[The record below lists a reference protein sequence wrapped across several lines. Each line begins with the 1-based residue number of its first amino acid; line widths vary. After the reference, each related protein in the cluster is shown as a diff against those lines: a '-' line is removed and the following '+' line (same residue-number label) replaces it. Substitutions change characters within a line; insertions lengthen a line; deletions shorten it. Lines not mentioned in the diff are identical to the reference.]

1 MSRKSQLDKT
11 QLEGKLQSRMN
22 IFSCGERQAERE
34 RECREHSD
42 GLSAMKRACVCVW
55 VGG

>member
-22 IFSCGERQAERE
+22 ISSCRE
-34 RECREHSD
+34 SVCVCVCLEHSD
-42 GLSAMKRACVCVW
+42 GLLAMKRACLCVCAIV
-55 VGG
+55 